1 MNLNS
6 DRRLEMNT
14 LRKLCNWY
22 FSRKALPYW
31 GILAMDCTIVFLSGL
46 FVYYLQYGGLSFALH
61 FWQVTFGLCVCL
73 VLYVFAFFI
82 FHTYHGVMR
91 YSGFVDL
98 HRVAYSTATA
108 SIGVCILHQIQVHGG
123 FTPYLLIP
131 RFENSLL
138 LFIVATML
146 MWCLRVFVKSLHD
159 ISRGDDSI
167 QKVFIYG
174 CMQGGIALAKSIRNE
189 NPRRYRLRG
198 FISTDPSLNGS
209 WLLGEHVYLDD
220 DNVVETM
227 KKYQVSTLLVSPLQ
241 REKFITRTTLI
252 DALIKAGI
260 KILISPAEAVEWD
273 GKSDLSHKELREVEI
288 EDLLPRDK
296 IEIDMNAIGNM
307 LRGKRILITGAA
319 GSIGSE
325 MSRQVAK
332 YNPSELVLVDQA
344 ETPMHDVRLYMAR
357 NHGDLKTWTIVGSIT
372 NNKQMERIFSKH
384 KPEYVFHAAAYKH
397 VPMMEDNPAMAVQN
411 NIYGTR
417 VIADLAVKYGTKKF
431 VMISTDKAVNPTN
444 VMGCSK
450 RICEIYCQALNAEV
464 QAVQNGSSEQ
474 CSGSIVG
481 SSGSS
486 GSSEQCSGSIVGSNG
501 SNGSSGSRG
510 LNGSQSIEQIEQT
523 KSLNQTIRP
532 NGNIRRFS
540 NISESKG
547 TLEAGLS
554 DNQTGGVQV
563 RQSLCP
569 ADSSISG
576 ICDGQHSGGI
586 RETREQGVQEL
597 PVHSQGFLRRTEE
610 SSDESS
616 RCELHNGRDLQSD
629 VCGLQEAVNRDNQ
642 LHQDNQGF
650 GIQGDKVPVGLEP
663 SEAIEPLEPFEP
675 NKLRQFDGSLPVT
688 QFVTTRFGNVLGSN
702 GSVIPIF
709 KEQIRKGG
717 PVTVTHPDIIRYF
730 MLIPEACRLVLQ
742 AGTMGHGGEIYVF
755 DMGKPVRIA
764 DLAQRMID
772 LSGAKNI
779 KILYTGLRDG
789 EKLYEELLASKENTI
804 PTPHPNIMVAQVPEY
819 PYEQALQNETELHRI
834 SKSFDEMAIVKK
846 MKEIVPEFKS
856 NNSKYEILDV

>member
-6 DRRLEMNT
+6 DRRLDMNT

-46 FVYYLQYGGLSFALH
+46 FVYYLQHGGLSFALH

-108 SIGVCILHQIQVHGG
+108 SIGVCLLHQIQVHGG

-296 IEIDMNAIGNM
+296 IEIDMDAIGNM

-372 NNKQMERIFSKH
+372 NNKQMERIFSEH

-450 RICEIYCQALNAEV
+450 RICEIYCQALNAH
-464 QAVQNGSSEQ
+464 
-474 CSGSIVG
+474 
-481 SSGSS
+481 
-486 GSSEQCSGSIVGSNG
+486 
-501 SNGSSGSRG
+501 
-510 LNGSQSIEQIEQT
+510 L
-523 KSLNQTIRP
+523 
-532 NGNIRRFS
+532 
-540 NISESKG
+540 
-547 TLEAGLS
+547 
-554 DNQTGGVQV
+554 
-563 RQSLCP
+563 RQ
-569 ADSSISG
+569 
-576 ICDGQHSGGI
+576 
-586 RETREQGVQEL
+586 
-597 PVHSQGFLRRTEE
+597 
-610 SSDESS
+610 
-616 RCELHNGRDLQSD
+616 
-629 VCGLQEAVNRDNQ
+629 QEAKNPS
-642 LHQDNQGF
+642 LQG
-650 GIQGDKVPVGLEP
+650 GAGVGC
-663 SEAIEPLEPFEP
+663 
-675 NKLRQFDGSLPVT
+675 

-709 KEQIRKGG
+709 KDQIRKGG
-717 PVTVTHPDIIRYF
+717 PVTVTHKDIIRFF

-772 LSGAKNI
+772 LSGAKGVEI
-779 KILYTGLRDG
+779 QYTGLRDG
-789 EKLYEELLASKENTI
+789 EKLYEEVLNDAEQTK
-804 PTPHPNIMVAQVPEY
+804 PTSHPKIMVAQVREY
-819 PYEQALQNETELHRI
+819 PYSLALQNEIDLYELSIH
-834 SKSFDEMAIVKK
+834 SDDMSIVKK
-846 MKEIVPEFKS
+846 MKEIVPEYKS
-856 NNSKYEILDV
+856 QHSKYEVLDKL